1 MSAVTANGIK
11 IEYEEMGPKDG
22 PVILLVMGL
31 AAQMTLWPQPLL
43 KAFTDAGFRVV
54 RFDNRDIGLTEKFHG
69 RRVVHPMLQIAAKV
83 IGVSNLAPYTLHDMV
98 ADAIGLLDALKIKKA
113 HVVGASMGGMIA
125 QLMAGTHP
133 ERVASLTSIMSGT
146 NNPRLPRPSRETLS
160 LLLAGGSPRG
170 GASKEEI
177 LNRMIKVWDVIGT
190 PESGADKAEFR
201 KTLDAAVTRSYYPA
215 GVRRQLAAIIATGD
229 LRPYIRKIAAP
240 TLVIHGSK
248 DPLALVEAGIDSA
261 RNIKGA
267 RLEVIDGMGHD
278 LPVKFLPRI
287 GELII
292 AHARSA
298 QATAAQSVAA

>member
-1 MSAVTANGIK
+1 MTTA
-11 IEYEEMGPKDG
+11 
-22 PVILLVMGL
+22 
-31 AAQMTLWPQPLL
+31 
-43 KAFTDAGFRVV
+43 
-54 RFDNRDIGLTEKFHG
+54 
-69 RRVVHPMLQIAAKV
+69 
-83 IGVSNLAPYTLHDMV
+83 
-98 ADAIGLLDALKIKKA
+98 KKA

-125 QLMAGTHP
+125 QLMAAKHP
-133 ERVASLTSIMSGT
+133 ERVLSLTSIMSGT

-160 LLLAGGSPRG
+160 LLMAGGSARG
-170 GASKEEI
+170 GKSKEEI
-177 LNRMIKVWDVIGT
+177 VNRMMRVWDVIGT
-190 PESGADKAEFR
+190 PESGSDKAEFR

-229 LRPYIRKIAAP
+229 LRPYIRKIAVP
-240 TLVIHGSK
+240 TLVIHGSR

-267 RLEVIDGMGHD
+267 RLEIIDGMGHD

>member
-1 MSAVTANGIK
+1 MSAVTANGIR

-22 PVILLVMGL
+22 PVILLIMGL

-43 KAFTDAGFRVV
+43 KALTDGGFRVI

-69 RRVVHPMLQIAAKV
+69 RRVVHPFVQIAAKA
-83 IGVSNLAPYTLHDMV
+83 IGVSNLAPYTLHNMV

-125 QLMAGTHP
+125 QLMAATHP
-133 ERVASLTSIMSGT
+133 ERALSLTSIMSGT
-146 NNPRLPRPSRETLS
+146 NNPRLPRPSRETMS
-160 LLLAGGSPRG
+160 LLLAGGTRRG
-170 GASKEEI
+170 GASKEDI
-177 LNRMIKVWDVIGT
+177 LDRMMKVWDVIGT

-201 KTLDAAVTRSYYPA
+201 KALDAAVTRSYYPA
-215 GVRRQLAAIIATGD
+215 GIRRQLAAIIATGD
-229 LRPYIRKIAAP
+229 LRPHIRKISAP
-240 TLVIHGSK
+240 TLVVHGSK

-267 RLEVIDGMGHD
+267 RLEIIDGMGHD

-287 GELII
+287 AELIM